1 MVRTITPFNL
11 LPIYSGLPD
20 RAARAGL
27 YCPTTKGPMF
37 QFYRAGGLAVN
48 SFETYNAATGS
59 ATTQDAAQ
67 IEVSETATGTFFTY
81 KGDTLDVAM
90 SQGQEYHF
98 RVTLSDDTVYYSHL
112 LCPLSAFDAAAITL
126 AVSSCV
132 SSSGAYSINLLAT
145 IPAGAG
151 YRIVITDNNGT
162 DTAIMGAKA
171 FTIDETFGTDVAGG
185 MSIKIEI
192 YANVTA
198 PNGGSIEVYRRYR
211 LTFPVA
217 SPCTTTLT
225 DQATTI
231 TADETLHV
239 LRIDND
245 GADKQPLQI
254 LHQTGFIQELYFV
267 GFDEAPTPVQ
277 EQSFVI
283 SANGTP
289 VFQGA
294 ALRTAYPLSF
304 WPCPDEVAA
313 ALDAQTNSKGISVEA
328 LAGDV
333 TEAVKMTVTR
343 QPVTN
348 DNVQALTLTFE
359 VDAVRVERC
368 EDDYVLTA

>member
-1 MVRTITPFNL
+1 
-11 LPIYSGLPD
+11 
-20 RAARAGL
+20 
-27 YCPTTKGPMF
+27 MF
-37 QFYRAGGLAVN
+37 QFYRTGSLSVT

-67 IEVSETATGTFFTY
+67 IEVSETAAGTFFTY

-98 RVTLSDDTVYYSHL
+98 RVTLSDGSVYYSHL
-112 LCPLSAFDAAAITL
+112 LCPLAAFDAAVITL

-132 SSSGAYSINLLAT
+132 SSSGAYSINLLAN

-162 DTAIMGAKA
+162 ETAIMGAKA
-171 FTIDETFGTDVAGG
+171 FTINETFGTAVAGG

-231 TADETLHV
+231 TADETLHI

-254 LHQTGFIQELYFV
+254 LHQTGFVQELYFV

-313 ALDAQTNSKGISVEA
+313 ALDAQTNSKGVSIEA
-328 LAGDV
+328 LAGEV

-348 DNVQALTLTFE
+348 DNIQAVTLTFE

-368 EDDYVLTA
+368 EDDYTLTA